1 MSISRKNEREIIKK
15 VSPEGGIL
23 QFDKVINKNNVCGNV
38 RMYAKVVLGIG
49 AEVDFHTH
57 TGESESFYILN
68 GTAEYNDDGKITTL
82 HAGDYTNTTSGHGH
96 SIKNIGYDSLEFMAL
111 IIMD

>member
-1 MSISRKNEREIIKK
+1 MNISRKNEREIIKK
-15 VSPEGGIL
+15 ISPENGIL
-23 QFDKVINKNNVCGNV
+23 KFDKVINDPGASKV

-49 AEVDFHTH
+49 AEVKFHTH

-68 GTAEYNDDGKITTL
+68 GVAEYNDDGEITTL

-96 SIKNIGYDSLEFMAL
+96 GIKNIGCDTLEFMA
-111 IIMD
+111 